1 MMPRLKDA
9 WRRARLGWC
18 GVRAEGVC
26 SCESAGG
33 SRDDWVFCPE
43 GLSRASIVYSFGV
56 GRHIGFDLWLI
67 RRFGL
72 TVHAFD
78 PTPVSI
84 EWVRS
89 QRLPAEFV
97 FHPVGLGTHDG
108 TQRFFVPRSSG
119 SAHFTSVARRDESAE
134 EAIEA
139 PVRRLGSLMRDL
151 GHPHVDL
158 LKMDIEGGEYG
169 VLADICGSDVPAS
182 QILIEF
188 HHNFPSVPMSRT
200 VGALRSLRTR
210 GFRVFNVSPRGLEI
224 SLRRAG
230 NGA

>member
-9 WRRARLGWC
+9 WRRARIGWN
-18 GVRAEGVC
+18 GVRPESVC
-26 SCESAGG
+26 TRESAGG

-43 GLSRASIVYSFGV
+43 GLTRDSVVYSFGV

-97 FHPVGLGTHDG
+97 FHPVGLGSHDG

-139 PVRRLGSLMRDL
+139 PVRRLSSLIGEL
-151 GHPHVDL
+151 GHRHVDL
-158 LKMDIEGGEYG
+158 LKMDIEGGEYA
-169 VLADICGSDVPAS
+169 VLADICAGDVPAS
-182 QILIEF
+182 QVLVEF
-188 HHNFPSVPMSRT
+188 HHNFPTVPMSRT
-200 VGALRSLRTR
+200 VGAVRRLRAR

-224 SLRRAG
+224 SLRRPAG
-230 NGA
+230 GV